1 MFIIR
6 DTFLRIKSFRD
17 PKPEI
22 QWMCECISEASNKVN
37 LRFLT
42 KSQIKDFPSNSNCFS
57 LVITGIRCNFVPTTE
72 VLIPSR
78 WHSYCIPV
86 AGIACF
92 KCVSVNGDNPSC
104 EDRFHNNA
112 TAGIVELVSPCMAGR
127 KGRDGLFP
135 ASDCIKVTGV
145 YGEDRFQLLKDFVF
159 LSITKAPQVPGNYCI
174 SWRQDSVEWSA
185 S

>member
-1 MFIIR
+1 MVH
-6 DTFLRIKSFRD
+6 
-17 PKPEI
+17 
-22 QWMCECISEASNKVN
+22 CIFCMEQMA
-37 LRFLT
+37 
-42 KSQIKDFPSNSNCFS
+42 NCFS
-57 LVITGIRCNFVPTTE
+57 VVITGIRCNFVPTTE

-78 WHSYCIPV
+78 WHLYCIPV

-112 TAGIVELVSPCMAGR
+112 TAGIVELVSPCMGGR

-145 YGEDRFQLLKDFVF
+145 YGEDRFQLLKDLLILCLENILYSWKALWRRSKVF
-159 LSITKAPQVPGNYCI
+159 HCHLQKRNYFYYLQGEQSSRIHQALI
-174 SWRQDSVEWSA
+174 SWHFPHNA
-185 S
+185 SQKEIFQ